1 MAHEYA
7 ILGVNCTF
15 IYRKPLNP
23 GQCLYLGNLC
33 ILMLGTLDPCFS
45 LVLLAIPLLDLL
57 PLTFLCHCV
66 VNITIA
72 SSLKHNL
79 KILPLH
85 REFDLFEFLVRM
97 TIFDFHY

>member
-15 IYRKPLNP
+15 IENHLILVKAYTLKS
-23 GQCLYLGNLC
+23 LYSNVNTGSLLQFGL
-33 ILMLGTLDPCFS
+33 LD
-45 LVLLAIPLLDLL
+45 IPLLDLL

-66 VNITIA
+66 VNITIV

-79 KILPLH
+79 K
-85 REFDLFEFLVRM
+85 
-97 TIFDFHY
+97 DFASS